1 MDKTLRRTLRID
13 CIVNGW
19 VTFVPRQKQC
29 ERFYVDCN
37 LRNQIYWDSV
47 QNIKMNNLSLDYGPP
62 ALSNFFSDLVK
73 NTCKWRP
80 AFKFVTAVNSLEKNM
95 KKQTAYIS

>member
-1 MDKTLRRTLRID
+1 
-13 CIVNGW
+13 
-19 VTFVPRQKQC
+19 
-29 ERFYVDCN
+29 
-37 LRNQIYWDSV
+37 
-47 QNIKMNNLSLDYGPP
+47 MNNLSLDCGPP